1 VTVKTPKQT
10 GGFWGPWLILPALV
24 MIYAAN
30 PGPLAVLRTHVLDA
44 VQYLNSPT
52 GPDASVVTIVDL
64 DERSQHAFGQ
74 WPWPRSRL
82 ADLVNRL
89 VEAGAATIVIDSLF
103 PEADRMGAQEDRQF
117 AQAIAHGPLI
127 LSQVTGLDP
136 AIAVPARATF
146 INKGADWHPFVQ
158 PWPGVIGNIDLLTQA
173 ASGIGFISIAQENDG
188 VVRRLPLLFRAG
200 GSDGVALSIEA
211 VRLYLKQASVTIQA
225 DRDGIHTITIGAIMV
240 PTDAQGRLWLSL
252 PNRLPRHISAADI
265 LTGGP
270 PADLKGRIILIGS
283 SAEGLLDLRT
293 LADSRRVPGV
303 DIHAFAIDAMLGGQV
318 VTRPAFAPALEL
330 LALGIC
336 GCVLLWVVR
345 RTGSMGLNLAVLGLV
360 SAQVLGAVLL
370 FWAQHWLIDGVTPAL
385 GIVLFGAG
393 LNISRWRGEEQK
405 RRELRRAF
413 DHYLTPD
420 MIERLIVDPNALRL
434 GGEIRPMTVLFAD
447 IRGFTALAESL
458 GPDPAELT
466 RILNRAFSVMTKAVQ
481 ATGGTI
487 DKLVGD
493 CLVAFWNAPLDQ
505 PDHAE
510 RALRAAR
517 AIIKAMADLTDPALQ
532 IGIGVNTGPCFVGN
546 MGSDNRFNYTAMGD
560 PVNIASR
567 LEAAT
572 KDHGVSVL
580 IGAATAQAAPNAQ
593 LISIGHLTLRGRR
606 EALEAFTF
614 RED

>member
-1 VTVKTPKQT
+1 
-10 GGFWGPWLILPALV
+10 
-24 MIYAAN
+24 MIYMAN

-44 VQYLNSPT
+44 GQNLNRPS
-52 GPDASVVTIVDL
+52 GPETSVVTIVDL

-89 VEAGAATIVIDSLF
+89 TQAGAAAIVIDSLF
-103 PEADRMGAQEDRQF
+103 PEPDRMGAPEDQQF
-117 AQAIAHGPLI
+117 ADAITHGPVV

-136 AIAVPARATF
+136 SISIPPRATF
-146 INKGADWHPFVQ
+146 ISRGTDWHSFVQ
-158 PWPGVIGNIDLLTQA
+158 PWPGVVANIGTLAQA

-200 GSDGVALSIEA
+200 GNDGVALSVEA
-211 VRLYLKQASVTIQA
+211 VRLYLKQTSITIEA
-225 DRDGIHTITIGAIMV
+225 DTDGINSIKTGERIV

-252 PNRLPRHISAADI
+252 PNRLPRHISAVDI
-265 LTGGP
+265 LTGGT

-303 DIHAFAIDAMLGGQV
+303 DIHAFAIDAILSGQV
-318 VTRPAFAPALEL
+318 LTRPAFTPALEL
-330 LALGIC
+330 FALAIFGSLVI
-336 GCVLLWVVR
+336 WAAR
-345 RTGSMGLNLAVLGLV
+345 RTGAMGLNLSVLGLG
-360 SAQVLGAVLL
+360 SALILGAIAL
-370 FWAQHWLIDGVTPAL
+370 FRAQHWLIDGVTPAL
-385 GIVLFGAG
+385 GLGILGAG
-393 LNISRWRGEEQK
+393 LNFSRWRGEE
-405 RRELRRAF
+405 RLRTELRRAF

-420 MIERLIVDPNALRL
+420 MIERLIIDPNALRL

-481 ATGGTI
+481 AEGGTI

-510 RALRAAR
+510 RALRAAQ
-517 AIIKAMADLTDPALQ
+517 AIIKAMAELTDPALQ

-580 IGAATAQAAPNAQ
+580 IGEATAQAAPNAQ
-593 LISIGHLTLRGRR
+593 LVSIGHLTLRGRR

-614 RED
+614 RDN

>member
-1 VTVKTPKQT
+1 
-10 GGFWGPWLILPALV
+10 LAALV
-24 MIYAAN
+24 AVFLVN

-44 VQYLNSPT
+44 MQVLNRP
-52 GPDASVVTIVDL
+52 GPGASAVTIIDL

-82 ADLVNRL
+82 ADLVHRL
-89 VEAGAATIVIDSLF
+89 DDAGAAVIVIDSLF

-117 AQAIAHGPLI
+117 AEAIAHAPLV
-127 LSQVTGLDP
+127 LSQVTGIDP
-136 AIAVPARATF
+136 AIATPARATF
-146 INKGADWHPFVQ
+146 MNKGTDWHQFVQ
-158 PWPGVIGNIDLLTQA
+158 PWPGAVANIEPLTQA

-188 VVRRLPLLFRAG
+188 VVRRLPLIFRAG
-200 GSDGVALSIEA
+200 GQDGVALSIEA
-211 VRLYLKQASVTIQA
+211 LRLYLKQTSITINA
-225 DRDGIHTITIGAIMV
+225 NTDGINSITIGEIV
-240 PTDAQGRLWLSL
+240 IPTDAQGRLWLSL
-252 PNRLPRHISAADI
+252 PQDLPRHISAADI
-265 LTGGP
+265 LTRGGP
-270 PADLKGRIILIGS
+270 PDLKGRIILIGS

-303 DIHAFAIDAMLGGQV
+303 DVHAFAIDAMLNQTV
-318 VTRPAFAPALEL
+318 LTRPAFAPALEL
-330 LALGIC
+330 LAVVFYG
-336 GCVLLWVVR
+336 GFLLWIAGR
-345 RTGSMGLNLAVLGLV
+345 AGSMSLNLWTLGLA
-360 SAQVLGAVLL
+360 SMPVLGAIGL
-370 FWAQHWLIDGVTPAL
+370 FWSQHWMIDGVTPAL
-385 GIVLFGAG
+385 GLGILGAG
-393 LNISRWRGEEQK
+393 LNISRWRGEEYK

-413 DHYLTPD
+413 EHYLTPD
-420 MIERLIVDPNALRL
+420 MIERLIEDPNALRL

-481 ATGGTI
+481 AEGGTI

-510 RALRAAR
+510 RAVCAAR
-517 AIIKAMADLTDPALQ
+517 AIIRAVAELTDPALQ
-532 IGIGVNTGPCFVGN
+532 IGIGVNSGPCFVGN

-580 IGAATAQAAPNAQ
+580 IGAATAQAAPNTR
-593 LISIGHLTLRGRR
+593 LVSIGHLTLRGRR
-606 EALEAFTF
+606 EPLEAFTF
-614 RED
+614 PND